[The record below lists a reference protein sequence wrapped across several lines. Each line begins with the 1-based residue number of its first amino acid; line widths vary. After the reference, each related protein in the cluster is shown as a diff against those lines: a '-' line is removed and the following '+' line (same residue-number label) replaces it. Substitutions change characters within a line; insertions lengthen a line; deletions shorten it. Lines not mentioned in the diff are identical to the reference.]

1 MMNIYHKDP
10 KGNEKERK
18 AVLLRPHYVFLYVAL
33 ILSLVC
39 LLAGSPPPAKA
50 QQGREGRGVVFVVAS
65 NKLPDASIKPIL
77 MIDQGSYKN
86 PVAGDSDAE
95 EISRFAT
102 DYYQKGQ
109 KYRVLFGGAEA
120 GTLTV
125 KRSTKDQECMRTEA
139 EVSMQSSA
147 RLNTNVMALATN
159 LDSLGSAKASR
170 RAPTAS
176 ERSAVLPLAQN
187 AFKQKGVAASL
198 LPSLD
203 TVNLTAMDLNG
214 DGKAEL
220 IGSYVVKKRTGGQER
235 YVLFLLAEPQGNSY
249 TAALT
254 QYAHYTQKD
263 IMSGG
268 EIDAIGQGGLY
279 TERLVDQLDL
289 DKDGAAEVVTI
300 TNGFEGD
307 SYTIYGRKSGGWQKI
322 YEFGNYR
329 CAF

>member
-1 MMNIYHKDP
+1 M
-10 KGNEKERK
+10 ET
-18 AVLLRPHYVFLYVAL
+18 VLLRHPCVVSFTAV
-33 ILSLVC
+33 ILSLIC
-39 LLAGSPPPAKA
+39 LLAGGPRSAKA
-50 QQGREGRGVVFVVAS
+50 QQGREASTVLFVVSA

-77 MIDQGSYKN
+77 MIEQGSYKN

-95 EISRFAT
+95 EISRFAAA
-102 DYYQKGQ
+102 YYQKGQ

-139 EVSMQSSA
+139 EVVMQSSA

-159 LDSLGSAKASR
+159 LASLGRAKASR

-187 AFKQKGVAASL
+187 AFKQKGVPAAL

-203 TVNLTAMDLNG
+203 TVNLTAMDLNN

-235 YVLFLLAEPQGNSY
+235 YVLFLLAEPQGNGY

-254 QYAHYTQKD
+254 QHGHYTQKD

-268 EIDAIGQGGLY
+268 DIDAIGQGGLY

-289 DKDGAAEVVTI
+289 DNDGASEVVTI
-300 TNGFEGD
+300 STGFEGD

>member
-1 MMNIYHKDP
+1 
-10 KGNEKERK
+10 
-18 AVLLRPHYVFLYVAL
+18 VLLRHPCVVSSLAL
-33 ILSLVC
+33 LLSLAC
-39 LLAGSPPPAKA
+39 PFAGSAPSVEAH
-50 QQGREGRGVVFVVAS
+50 QGGAARTVLFIVTA
-65 NKLPDASIKPIL
+65 NKLPDASITPIL
-77 MIDQGSYKN
+77 IIDQGSYKN
-86 PVAGDSDAE
+86 PIAGDSDAE
-95 EISRFAT
+95 EISRFAA

-125 KRSTKDQECMRTEA
+125 KKSTQDQECMRTEA
-139 EVSMQSSA
+139 EVVMQSSA

-159 LDSLGSAKASR
+159 STSLGRAKASR

-176 ERSAVLPLAQN
+176 ERSAILPLAQN
-187 AFKQKGVAASL
+187 AFKQKGVPASL

-214 DGKAEL
+214 DGKEEL

-249 TAALT
+249 KAGLT

-289 DKDGAAEVVTI
+289 DNDGAAEVVTI
-300 TNGFEGD
+300 TTGFEGD
-307 SYTIYGRKSGGWQKI
+307 SYMIYGRKGGGWQKI
-322 YEFGNYR
+322 YEFGKYR

>member
-1 MMNIYHKDP
+1 
-10 KGNEKERK
+10 
-18 AVLLRPHYVFLYVAL
+18 VLLRHPYVVSFRAL
-33 ILSLVC
+33 LLSLAC
-39 LLAGSPPPAKA
+39 LSAGSLPPVEA
-50 QQGREGRGVVFVVAS
+50 QQERAASTVLFVVSA
-65 NKLPDASIKPIL
+65 NKLPAASITPIL
-77 MIDQGSYKN
+77 IIDQGSHKN
-86 PVAGDSDAE
+86 PIAGDSDAE
-95 EISRFAT
+95 EISRFAAE
-102 DYYQKGQ
+102 YYRKDQ

-120 GTLTV
+120 GALTV
-125 KRSTKDQECMRTEA
+125 KRSLKDQECMRTEA
-139 EVSMQSSA
+139 EVVMQSSA

-159 LDSLGSAKASR
+159 SDSLGRAKGSR

-187 AFKQKGVAASL
+187 AFKQKGVPAAL

-214 DGKAEL
+214 DGKEEL
-220 IGSYVVKKRTGGQER
+220 IGSYVVKKRRGGEER

-249 TAALT
+249 KTGLT
-254 QYAHYTQKD
+254 QYAHYTSKD

-268 EIDAIGQGGLY
+268 DIDAIGQGGLY

-289 DKDGAAEVVTI
+289 DNDGAAEVITVTD
-300 TNGFEGD
+300 GFEGN
-307 SYTIYGRKSGGWQKI
+307 SYMIYGRKSGGWQKI